1 MLNGRRIR
9 CFCSCPAKDKALW
22 VARILTTHPRV
33 GQGGDDIVLADGLD
47 TIDAS
52 DFDTGLIGHGYFA
65 SDHQV
70 MNDLAVVVNQMLPPQ
85 QRKLKA
91 VPRIPPLRLWLLSP

>member
-1 MLNGRRIR
+1 
-9 CFCSCPAKDKALW
+9 
-22 VARILTTHPRV
+22 
-33 GQGGDDIVLADGLD
+33 
-47 TIDAS
+47 
-52 DFDTGLIGHGYFA
+52 
-65 SDHQV
+65 